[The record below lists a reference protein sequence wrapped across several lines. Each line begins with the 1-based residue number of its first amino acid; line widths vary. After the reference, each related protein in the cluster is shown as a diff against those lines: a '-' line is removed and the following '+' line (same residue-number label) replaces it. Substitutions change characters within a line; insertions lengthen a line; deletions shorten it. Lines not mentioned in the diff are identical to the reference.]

1 MEADDGKL
9 AELEAVLYAS
19 GRPLSLATLCEH
31 LRLRTEREVSDLIG
45 KLSEAY
51 ERDGSPLEVS
61 EVASGRVVLQLKPDY
76 TRQARRYSMKP
87 LLTAGPLRTLSYVAY
102 NQPVEQ
108 KEVAEAR
115 GSQAYGHL
123 KTLDQMGLIVREKKG
138 RNTTIST
145 TADFADY
152 LGLSPDRT
160 SMRRQLRSLFRR
172 LEVRELE
179 KK

>member
-1 MEADDGKL
+1 VEADDGKL

-123 KTLDQMGLIVREKKG
+123 KTLDQMGLISRVKEG